1 MFPVKSSTTKKTAQA
16 ATDTPM
22 LTPEQVVE
30 QLRLLQQQIPEFVQL
45 PKSPEM
51 RKIRRLANVD
61 AALAHEGISAVGASS
76 IVQDAVG
83 NTPEELHQAE
93 TEIARWAVVESELRS
108 VLRGVS
114 AANLVR
120 RHRLGLV
127 VMQAYNVSRAL
138 VRQEEHSHLLQHVE
152 AMSRLRKFS
161 RRRIKSTAEPQQP
174 KLP

>member
-1 MFPVKSSTTKKTAQA
+1 M
-16 ATDTPM
+16 
-22 LTPEQVVE
+22 
-30 QLRLLQQQIPEFVQL
+30 QQQIPAFVQL
-45 PKSPEM
+45 PKTREM
-51 RKIRRLANVD
+51 QRIRRLARVD
-61 AALAHEGISAVGASS
+61 AELAHEGISAVGASS
-76 IVQDAVG
+76 VVQDAVG

-127 VMQAYNVSRAL
+127 VMQAYNVSRQL
-138 VRQEEHSHLLQHVE
+138 VRQEEHAHLLQHVE
-152 AMSRLRKFS
+152 AMSRLRKFG